1 MPVHFKPVV
10 RRKAGHRAGLTR
22 AKIAVTA
29 AKLWQQA
36 GPDRFTVRAL
46 AKMLRVVPTTIYAH
60 FHGGEPELRREIARA
75 TLEGLTPHYQPKQ
88 DPKDYLRAFL
98 RSVLESFRQ
107 SPHLGRLVLVELADD
122 PMLSLAFVERMAMTI
137 KALGGKQ
144 DLIDGIELLV
154 SRLAGAALVEI
165 GNWAR
170 AKPEMLRARVQV
182 LVYNA
187 AAAEIPTLKSSSNS
201 LGVRLEK
208 RAVESYLSKQADRLA
223 NALIG
228 EWSKGQL

>member
-1 MPVHFKPVV
+1 M
-10 RRKAGHRAGLTR
+10 TR

-29 AKLWQQA
+29 AKLWQQT
-36 GPDRFTVRAL
+36 GPDGFTVRAL

-60 FHGGEPELRREIARA
+60 FHGGEPELRREIARV

-107 SPHLGRLVLVELADD
+107 NPHLGRLVLVELADD
-122 PMLSLAFVERMAMTI
+122 PMLSLSFVERMAMTI

-144 DLIDGIELLV
+144 DLIDGVELLV
-154 SRLAGAALVEI
+154 SRLAGLALVEI

-170 AKPEMLRARVQV
+170 AKPQMQRARVQV

-187 AAAEIPTLKSSSNS
+187 AAPEIPTLKSSSKS
-201 LGVRLEK
+201 LGVGLEK
-208 RAVESYLSKQADRLA
+208 RAGESYLSKQADRLA
-223 NALIG
+223 NALIA
-228 EWSKGQL
+228 EWSKG